1 MPTRLQIESGFASE
15 TGLRPRN
22 EDYGAVSAPGDK
34 RGVVAAIADGI
45 GGAPGGREAA
55 ELAVRTFI
63 DVYAAASS
71 KLSLTEAAEAAVAA
85 ANTRILDTGRADRR
99 LSGMGTTFSALII
112 EGKEALTV
120 HIGDSRIYRLRE
132 ATLSRLTEDHNL
144 HAEGFPHIL
153 TRSLGTHDRAR
164 PDIEA
169 QDIRDHDRIL
179 LCTDGVTSVLSDAQI
194 AGILRSHPV
203 PAAAAKRLAEAALA
217 AGGTDNAT
225 ALILDVAAAS

>member
-1 MPTRLQIESGFASE
+1 MPTELKFQSGFASE
-15 TGLRPRN
+15 IGLRSRN
-22 EDYGAVSAPGDK
+22 EDYGAVFAPGDQ

-63 DVYAAASS
+63 EFYAAASP
-71 KLSLTEAAEAAVAA
+71 KLSLAEAAETAIAA

-99 LSGMGTTFSALII
+99 LSGMGTTFSALIL
-112 EGKEALTV
+112 ENGAALIV

-153 TRSLGTHDRAR
+153 TRSLGTHDRAW

-169 QDIRDHDRIL
+169 QDIRDRDRIL
-179 LCTDGVTSVLSDAQI
+179 LCTDGVTGVLNDAQI
-194 AGILRSHPV
+194 AGILRSHPI